1 MRGLASRSSTVLAFF
16 SGVNELPRS
25 ENGQFSDRRGGE
37 VPGVARNQGAFQR
50 ERAFRER
57 GIVGIRKPSDNMGRR
72 DNGERCLGLNPLE
85 HDRHFV
91 PWELELRTKQDI
103 LIFKDDPVI

>member
-1 MRGLASRSSTVLAFF
+1 MRGPASRSSAVLSFF
-16 SGVNELPRS
+16 AGVNELPRS

-37 VPGVARNQGAFQR
+37 VAGVARNEGALQR
-50 ERAFRER
+50 ERAFCER
-57 GIVGIRKPSDNMGRR
+57 GIVGVRKPSDNMGRR

-91 PWELELRTKQDI
+91 PWELELRTQQDI
-103 LIFKDDPVI
+103 LIFREYPVI